1 MSARLRVA
9 CLVALAA
16 FFQGRAASA
25 HDGPPYPIVVDVA
38 TGPVLLTV
46 WTDPDVG
53 TGTFYLYLEP
63 LQGRPL
69 PDRAT
74 LEVFVQPVGGRLAE
88 KGYEARL
95 LRQDDDRQRYE
106 AKVDFDA
113 VGKWRT
119 RIVVQTPGGGGS
131 ATKIVDVTPPGQG
144 PVLDFVLYLF
154 PVVAVGGRAVRAV
167 LVSRRRLP
175 PVAPPKP

>member
-1 MSARLRVA
+1 MSPRRRAA
-9 CLVALAA
+9 CLVTLAA
-16 FFQGRAASA
+16 LFLGRAASA
-25 HDGPPYPIVVDVA
+25 HDGPPYPIVVDQA

-53 TGTFYLYLEP
+53 TGTFYLYLER

-88 KGYEARL
+88 KGYSAKLVRK
-95 LRQDDDRQRYE
+95 DDDRQRYQ

-113 VGKWRT
+113 VGKWQT
-119 RIVVQTPGGGGS
+119 RIVVHTSGGDGS

-154 PVVAVGGRAVRAV
+154 PFVVVGGLAVRAV
-167 LVSRRRLP
+167 LVSRRRP
-175 PVAPPKP
+175 PPAASAKP